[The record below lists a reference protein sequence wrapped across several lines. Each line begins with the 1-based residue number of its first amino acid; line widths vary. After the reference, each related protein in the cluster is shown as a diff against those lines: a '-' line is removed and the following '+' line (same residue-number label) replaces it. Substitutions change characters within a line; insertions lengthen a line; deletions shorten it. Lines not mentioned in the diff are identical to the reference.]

1 MCDVQRLPLTAQS
14 LLNSPKL
21 RAGPHGAVGEGSF
34 ALPDLLGQE
43 TGQGWEI
50 HPCGRGSEEERSGS
64 CAPPS
69 KSKANLKEPAGA
81 KR

>member
-1 MCDVQRLPLTAQS
+1 MHFGLQVLPPTVEWHFIMCDVRRPSLTTQS
-14 LLNSPKL
+14 IVNLPKL

-50 HPCGRGSEEERSGS
+50 HPCE
-64 CAPPS
+64 
-69 KSKANLKEPAGA
+69 
-81 KR
+81 